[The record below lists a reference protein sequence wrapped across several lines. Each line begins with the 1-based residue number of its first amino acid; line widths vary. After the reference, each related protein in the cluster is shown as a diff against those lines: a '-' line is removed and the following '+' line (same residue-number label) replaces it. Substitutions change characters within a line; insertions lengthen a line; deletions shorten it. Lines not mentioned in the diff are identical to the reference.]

1 LHLQLKRFEF
11 DMMREMTVKV
21 RERDLT
27 WGNAN
32 IAIGVRLLTCFLQIN
47 DRHEFPLEIDL
58 EPYLS
63 PGADKSMP
71 HKYILQG

>member
-21 RERDLT
+21 RDLT
-27 WGNAN
+27 WGNEN
-32 IAIGVRLLTCFLQIN
+32 ITIDVRLLTCFLQIN